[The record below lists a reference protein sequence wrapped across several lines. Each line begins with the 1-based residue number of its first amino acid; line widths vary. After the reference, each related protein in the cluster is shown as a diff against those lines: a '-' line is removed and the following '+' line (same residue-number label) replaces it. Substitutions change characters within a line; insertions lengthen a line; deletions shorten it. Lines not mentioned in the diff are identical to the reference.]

1 MIGGR
6 LLRVRNATRHAD
18 LGDRIGLADDRWS
31 RLRGLLGR
39 PEPAEG
45 EGLMIHPCRGV
56 HMYGMRYP
64 LDVIFIDGER
74 RVEAL
79 YPELAPW
86 SRSGVHAGARYAL
99 EVPVGTIERTETRA
113 GDQLEW
119 SDAT

>member
-1 MIGGR
+1 MSAR
-6 LLRVRNATRHAD
+6 VLEVRNATRRAPY
-18 LGDRIGLADDRWS
+18 GDRIRLAADRWS

-39 PEPAEG
+39 PEPQEG
-45 EGLMIHPCRGV
+45 EGLMIYPCRGV
-56 HMYGMRYP
+56 HMYGMRYAI
-64 LDVIFIDGER
+64 DVILLDEGR

-86 SRSGVHAGARYAL
+86 TRSKVHERARWAL

-119 SDAT
+119 RDVT